1 VPRVLRGR
9 VVKEKIQL
17 YKLSLKPSDFV
28 LGGGVPSDRN
38 LYILDAVF
46 TYWDYN
52 GQASATTALKI
63 AFTDDDGVR
72 SIQYYSAGSPDRIR
86 PSSDGKSLEPIG
98 DAAGLNKN
106 SNLSIFLESLVTA
119 GFPENKLNNDISV
132 LNGLRIYA
140 VAKEQPKRAG
150 IKDKFGDSKVVLVAS
165 KILQMPW
172 DKPERKT
179 TP

>member
-1 VPRVLRGR
+1 MN
-9 VVKEKIQL
+9 KI
-17 YKLSLKPSDFV
+17 SLKPSDFV
-28 LGGGVPSDRN
+28 VGGGVPSDRN
-38 LYILDAVF
+38 LNIIDAEF

-52 GQASATTALKI
+52 GQAGATTALKI
-63 AFTDDDGVR
+63 TFTDDDGVQ